1 MTKDEI
7 FNSLTNILRPENVR
21 RYMEYN
27 IELAQRTIYPQ
38 VEALGLTVLG
48 MGLYALVV
56 EHKDYPGRAFK
67 VTTSRWDGFRTY
79 AKYCKANEGT
89 PYLPVIHSINEQE
102 DFGWYELDK
111 YYPIVKSGNGYE
123 AFVSI
128 RCEDMYTYAH
138 AGQYTS
144 SEGVLRGTPEQ
155 LAIYELAKSISD
167 EFGKRFTTDIH
178 TGNIMQDSNGE
189 VFITDP
195 LGGDL
200 LREIPVT
207 EEDPT
212 FD

>member
-7 FNSLTNILRPENVR
+7 FKSLIYILSPENVR

-79 AKYCKANEGT
+79 AKYCKDNEGT

-111 YYPIVKSGNGYE
+111 YYPIVKPGNGYE

-200 LREIPVT
+200 RREIPVT

>member
-1 MTKDEI
+1 MTKNDI
-7 FNSLTNILRPENVR
+7 FQSLINILRPEDVR

-27 IELAQRTIYPQ
+27 IDLAQRTIYPQ

-48 MGLYALVV
+48 MGMYAIVV

-79 AKYCKANEGT
+79 AKYCQANKGA
-89 PYLPVIHSINEQE
+89 PFIPNVYSINEQGN
-102 DFGWYELDK
+102 FGWYELDK
-111 YYPIVKSGNGYE
+111 YYPIVKPCNGYE

-128 RCEDMYTYAH
+128 KGEEMYTYAH
-138 AGQYTS
+138 AGQYAS
-144 SEGVLRGTPEQ
+144 SCGVLRGTPEQ
-155 LAIYELAKSISD
+155 LAIYELAKSIAD

-178 TGNIMQDSNGE
+178 TGNIMVDSNGD

-200 LREIPVT
+200 RREIPVT
-207 EEDPT
+207 EDDPT